1 MIKVKDI
8 LESKKRA
15 GQPLTITDEDTVKEA
30 LEVMTRNDTGSVMV
44 VDGAGKLVGMITFRE
59 VLVRLHEDPA
69 GCVATPAAKVM
80 LENPDVATPDDS
92 IDQIRSLMT
101 SKHIR
106 YLPVM
111 TGGSLSDVLS
121 FYDVARAVAK
131 ESDFENRMLKQYI
144 NDWPDDHSS

>member
-1 MIKVKDI
+1 MMKVKEI

-15 GQPLTITDEDTVKEA
+15 GQPLTVSSDSKVKDA
-30 LEVMTRNDTGSVMV
+30 LAVMTENDTGSVMV
-44 VDGAGKLVGMITFRE
+44 TSKDGKLVGMVTFRE
-59 VLVRLHEDPA
+59 VLVRLHEKPNK
-69 GCVATPAAKVM
+69 CVDTVVSEVM
-80 LENPDVATPDDS
+80 LENPDVATPEDT

-111 TGGSLSDVLS
+111 TEGKLSDVIS

-144 NDWPDDHSS
+144 NDWPDDHA